1 MGQSGRPRQTERGR
15 LLGRLVVLQ
24 LHTTTLLPRLKN
36 ILFPIFRHRLIV
48 SNIACILHPF
58 HKYHEHLYRELHEGH
73 LLVSFVLKY
82 SVFFVFINDLKLKV
96 KIIFEPSDWDKQND
110 YKIGLK
116 MES

>member
-24 LHTTTLLPRLKN
+24 LHTTTTLLPRLKN

-48 SNIACILHPF
+48 SNIACILHPL
-58 HKYHEHLYRELHEGH
+58 HKYHEHLYRELHEDH

-82 SVFFVFINDLKLKV
+82 SAFFRFYQRFEV
-96 KIIFEPSDWDKQND
+96 KSQN
-110 YKIGLK
+110 YF
-116 MES
+116 